1 METKT
6 FDIKF
11 KGIDD
16 WNRPVW
22 KVVDKQIYFGS
33 TMILLP
39 DKGLFPKGTTEEVNN
54 YFRENQNKIELF
66 GSSFN
71 CEPHGGNSPKWKFN
85 IID

>member
-1 METKT
+1 MRE

-11 KGIDD
+11 RGVDD
-16 WNRPVW
+16 FHRPVF
-22 KVVDKQIYFGS
+22 KVIDEAIYFGS
-33 TMILLP
+33 TEILVP
-39 DKGLFPKGTTEEVNN
+39 DTKLFPNGTKEEINQ

-71 CEPHGGNSPKWKFN
+71 CEPNGGNSPKWKFN